1 VTIVPSGYVVTTGV
15 INITFPDDVSIYDEN
30 KLSRQCGRDK
40 LSGFKNSGGLDCQV
54 KNGKQMII
62 KSGFNI
68 QQSDDPPTMIISL
81 PGLRNPRSLNQPSST
96 FTVSIYDGI
105 DPKKLLYNIS
115 SGITIA
121 MTSLSSL

>member
-1 VTIVPSGYVVTTGV
+1 MVV
-15 INITFPDDVSIYDEN
+15 
-30 KLSRQCGRDK
+30 
-40 LSGFKNSGGLDCQV
+40 
-54 KNGKQMII
+54 
-62 KSGFNI
+62 
-68 QQSDDPPTMIISL
+68 SL